1 MQGGEG
7 TMAKQTEGAT
17 QSGAHV
23 TEPLFDPDRLAELEV
38 AGWRAYYSKRWA
50 KMLVLLLQLSREQ
63 FGFSWPRALQAAYY
77 IVRASVAW
85 KPVDHDVKVV
95 RRYLRKFYRLARQHG
110 SRFQFEPKEVA
121 DAELRYWF
129 VSRKYSTT
137 PWREDSPL
145 IKTMTDLHAALFRI
159 SPEAAY
165 PSGYWRAR
173 SLHELGIITG
183 GRSTDLESDWARVEE
198 LLHDGYRRLL
208 AAIESEK

>member
-1 MQGGEG
+1 
-7 TMAKQTEGAT
+7 MATQTERESAEREPGDR
-17 QSGAHV
+17 
-23 TEPLFDPDRLAELEV
+23 PLFDPDRLAQLEV

-95 RRYLRKFYRLARQHG
+95 RRYLRKFYRFARQHG
-110 SRFQFEPKEVA
+110 SRFRFDPREVA
-121 DAELRYWF
+121 NAELRYWF

-145 IKTMTDLHAALFRI
+145 IQTMTDLHAALFRI
-159 SPEAAY
+159 TPEAAH

-183 GRSTDLESDWARVEE
+183 GRSTDLEGDWARVED
-198 LLHDGYRRLL
+198 LLRDGYRRLL
-208 AAIESEK
+208 AAVESET